1 MATTPTNKMKLK
13 EFYQARNED
22 QEIKREYRNLKSCS
36 IYYLRERWSRVHRV
50 GNPYGTDKIGLI
62 TDIIRAEY
70 GDKKVDRA
78 FNIK

>member
-1 MATTPTNKMKLK
+1 HYNVTEQNTPGYAILERRAAAITTELLN
-13 EFYQARNED
+13 R
-22 QEIKREYRNLKSCS
+22 EIKREYRNLKSCS

-70 GDKKVDRA
+70 GNK
-78 FNIK
+78 